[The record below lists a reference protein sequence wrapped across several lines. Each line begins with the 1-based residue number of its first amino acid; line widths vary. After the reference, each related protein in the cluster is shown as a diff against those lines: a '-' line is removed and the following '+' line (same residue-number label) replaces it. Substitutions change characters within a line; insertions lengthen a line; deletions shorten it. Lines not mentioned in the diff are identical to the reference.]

1 MTKPV
6 PPKHLP
12 ADVAAAW
19 QEVVD
24 AYGDD
29 PNPILGPSLEAYCG
43 QVAILRGAQRR
54 IAEEGLIVADTKGHP
69 IKHPAIAIERSA
81 QDEIRKWGDKFK
93 PRRDTGL
100 GL

>member
-54 IAEEGLIVADTKGHP
+54 IAQEGLIVADTKGHP
-69 IKHPAIAIERSA
+69 ITHPAIEIERSA